1 MASEKKIGLFKKT
14 DSSLQASPIPHL
26 LVNGPNASNTKTP
39 WRSNASVRFRNVN
52 ESGRV
57 RLHDKNNLLLHFHY
71 VNDFYGSCTF
81 EARII
86 EQASLPLELQKDSVV
101 LETYE
106 VKRGSLPLLLR
117 IARTF
122 FGRIL
127 GKCNS
132 VHQLM
137 EPKVDSPPQPVK
149 QNN

>member
-1 MASEKKIGLFKKT
+1 MASEKKAGWFKKT
-14 DSSLQASPIPHL
+14 DSPLQTCPIPSL
-26 LVNGPNASNTKTP
+26 LINSPNPNTTEP
-39 WRSNASVRFRNVN
+39 PRRSNPSVRFENVN

-57 RLHDKNNLLLHFHY
+57 KLHDKNNLLLHFQY

-81 EARII
+81 EAQII
-86 EQASLPLELQKDSVV
+86 EQASLPLKLQKDSVV
-101 LETYE
+101 LGGYE
-106 VKRGSLPLLLR
+106 IKRGSLPLLLR

-137 EPKVDSPPQPVK
+137 EPKVSLTPPPSEAK
-149 QNN
+149 

>member
-1 MASEKKIGLFKKT
+1 MASEKKLGRFKKANGL
-14 DSSLQASPIPHL
+14 LQTSPVPSL
-26 LVNGPNASNTKTP
+26 LVNGPNASNTKIP
-39 WRSNASVRFRNVN
+39 WQSNSVRFKNIN
-52 ESGRV
+52 ENGRV
-57 RLHDKNNLLLHFHY
+57 RLYDKNNLLLHFHY

-86 EQASLPLELQKDSVV
+86 EQASLPLTLRNDSVV
-101 LETYE
+101 LENYE

-117 IARTF
+117 IAKTF

-137 EPKVDSPPQPVK
+137 EPKVGFAPPTQ
-149 QNN
+149 

>member
-1 MASEKKIGLFKKT
+1 MASEKKVGWFKKA
-14 DSSLQASPIPHL
+14 DSPLQTSPIPSL
-26 LVNGPNASNTKTP
+26 LVNGPNPNTTKPP
-39 WRSNASVRFRNVN
+39 WRSNPSVRFKNVN

-57 RLHDKNNLLLHFHY
+57 KLHDKNNLLLHFHY

-86 EQASLPLELQKDSVV
+86 EQASLPLKLQKDSV
-101 LETYE
+101 LLGNYE
-106 VKRGSLPLLLR
+106 IKRGSLPLLLR
-117 IARTF
+117 IAKTF

-137 EPKVDSPPQPVK
+137 EPKVSLTPSPSEAK
-149 QNN
+149 